1 MVPIAFSAAGNIPG
15 LQPGIAISVVTTL
28 GYSGMLVAP
37 SVIGF
42 VAEHSSFGPI
52 FIAMSV
58 LLIVVLLMA
67 GLAHRA
73 EFAPETAPAD

>member
-1 MVPIAFSAAGNIPG
+1 MSSGTG
-15 LQPGIAISVVTTL
+15 MSVVTTM
-28 GYSGMLVAP
+28 GYSGILVAP
-37 SVIGF
+37 SAIGF

-73 EFAPETAPAD
+73 EFAAVPAE